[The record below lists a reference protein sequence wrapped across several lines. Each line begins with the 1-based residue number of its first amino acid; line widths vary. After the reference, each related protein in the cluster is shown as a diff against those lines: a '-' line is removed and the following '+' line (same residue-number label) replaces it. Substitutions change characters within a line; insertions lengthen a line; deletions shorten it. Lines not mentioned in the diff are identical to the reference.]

1 MTTDLNTQ
9 AHDPAAIEATEK
21 KHPQVIG
28 ILNDADL
35 DAVSGGDFHD
45 AVVRAALSYS
55 FNGAMAQFDKGEP
68 ARSNPCGFLF

>member
-9 AHDPAAIEATEK
+9 VHDSAAIEATEK
-21 KHPQVIG
+21 KHPQVIS

-35 DAVSGGDFHD
+35 DAVNGGDFHD
-45 AVVRAALSYS
+45 AVVRAALGYA

>member
-9 AHDPAAIEATEK
+9 DPAVIEATEK
-21 KHPQVIG
+21 KHPQMIS

-35 DAVSGGDFHD
+35 DAANGGTFHD
-45 AVVRAALSYS
+45 AVVRAALGYV
-55 FNGAMAQFDKGEP
+55 FNGSMAQFDKAEP